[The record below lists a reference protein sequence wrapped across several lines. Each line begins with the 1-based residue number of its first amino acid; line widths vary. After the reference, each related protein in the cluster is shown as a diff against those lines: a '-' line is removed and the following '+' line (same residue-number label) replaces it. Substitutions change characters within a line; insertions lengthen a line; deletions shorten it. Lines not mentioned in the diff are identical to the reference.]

1 MRAHGPLAPS
11 DPQILESLNF
21 LPEDRKVKI
30 EKAGGI
36 AKLLVDSG
44 HFVMQ
49 GKLICPIE
57 EVGVVAESMNANSA
71 SRSQSSEEGIGNDS
85 EKQSDQDDAKSDNS
99 ITTPSPF
106 AQKSALSGLL
116 SSSHMK
122 TDLQSLPYDS
132 HSVVEDL
139 HRSRG
144 WVKVKSSKSKQQEV
158 GPKRNTSALDP
169 KMTNPAVQERKSMKS
184 LSVNK
189 KAEEVLRKAQIRRDK
204 DLVFADEERRIG
216 AKDIEDKRKSSML
229 SVGATGDRKNKDSSS
244 SDEKRKASSG
254 SSDEK
259 GKKLDVGVARKKKSK
274 LEDLPPEPNKNSNR
288 NTSKE
293 SFNGLEK
300 RHSQESNESPNSERR
315 DLFSPTNSTS
325 SVSSES
331 SVPSQPATKKSSK
344 NKKAK
349 NNKPTQPGAATNAK
363 SATAVPIATTTTT
376 TKVQCQSAMVQTEPT
391 LTKDKWVMTE
401 AFVPVENFKE
411 RYEGVTREKK
421 DLQEKLERSEDQRFK
436 LQKTHK
442 RELEQL
448 LRQTKQEAKEV

>member
-1 MRAHGPLAPS
+1 M
-11 DPQILESLNF
+11 
-21 LPEDRKVKI
+21 KI

-44 HFVMQ
+44 RFVMQ
-49 GKLICPIE
+49 GKLVCPTE

-85 EKQSDQDDAKSDNS
+85 EKQSDRGDARSDNS

-122 TDLQSLPYDS
+122 TDLQSLAD
-132 HSVVEDL
+132 DL
-139 HRSRG
+139 NRERG
-144 WVKVKSSKSKQQEV
+144 WVRVKSNKSKQQEV
-158 GPKRNTSALDP
+158 GSKRNTSALDP
-169 KMTNPAVQERKSMKS
+169 KTTDSPNSAVQERKSMKS
-184 LSVNK
+184 PSVNK
-189 KAEEVLRKAQIRRDK
+189 KAEDVLRKAQIRRDK
-204 DLVFADEERRIG
+204 DLVFPDEERRIG
-216 AKDIEDKRKSSML
+216 AKDTERKGSML
-229 SVGATGDRKNKDSSS
+229 GVRDIGASVATRKMLNKDSSS
-244 SDEKRKASSG
+244 SDEKRKGSSG

-259 GKKLDVGVARKKKSK
+259 GKKLDAGTARKKKSK
-274 LEDLPPEPNKNSNR
+274 LEDFPAEPNRNSNR
-288 NTSKE
+288 NSSKE
-293 SFNGLEK
+293 TFNSLEK
-300 RHSQESNESPNSERR
+300 SRQGQESNESPSTERR

-331 SVPSQPATKKSSK
+331 SSGVATPAATKKSSK
-344 NKKAK
+344 IKKAK
-349 NNKPTQPGAATNAK
+349 NNNLAGLPEATTNAK
-363 SATAVPIATTTTT
+363 SATPTTTTTT
-376 TKVQCQSAMVQTEPT
+376 TKVQYQSAMVQTEPT

-401 AFVPVENFKE
+401 GFVPVESFKE
-411 RYEGVTREKK
+411 RYEGVSREKK

-448 LRQTKQEAKEV
+448 QRQTKQEAKEVWLYGKGVWPCDCLYM